1 MKTGTLYGIG
11 VGPGDSELITVKGAR
26 LIGESEHIFVPKA
39 RIKTESIALQI
50 AREYISE
57 TAEIHEQI
65 FPMTPDRD
73 ELERCWDES
82 ALEVLEVL
90 ADGKA
95 ACFLTIGD
103 PLLYSTY
110 IYLVRRLRANEP
122 EVNIVTV
129 PGIMALNA
137 AAALTDFALG
147 EGKESVTIL
156 PTADDLDAAA
166 KALDKTGTV
175 VLMKIGK
182 RLPAILDLLEEK
194 GVLDSSVFIAK
205 AGQDDQV
212 IETDLAK
219 LRGGG
224 SETGYL
230 SIILTHV
237 NKEGRS

>member
-1 MKTGTLYGIG
+1 MNMGTLYGIG
-11 VGPGDSELITVKGAR
+11 VGPGDTELITVKGAR
-26 LIGESEHIFVPKA
+26 LIAESEHIFVPKA
-39 RIKTESIALQI
+39 RIRTESIALQI
-50 AREYISE
+50 AKPYINE
-57 TAEIHEQI
+57 NAEIHEQV
-65 FPMTPDRD
+65 FTMTSDRQ
-73 ELERCWDES
+73 ELAKCWNES

-90 ADGKA
+90 RDGKD

-110 IYLVRRLRANEP
+110 IYLVRRLRANQP
-122 EVNIVTV
+122 DVNIVTV

-147 EGKESVTIL
+147 EGKEPVTIL
-156 PTADDLDAAA
+156 PIADDLDATA
-166 KALDKTGTV
+166 KALEQTGTV

-194 GVLDSSVFIAK
+194 GAFESSVFIAK
-205 AGQDDQV
+205 AGQADQV

-219 LRGGG
+219 LRGTG

-230 SIILTHV
+230 SIILAHV
-237 NKEGRS
+237 NKEVTS